1 MAALL
6 DVAVLGIGLAVMA
19 TVLWVVYRT
28 MDHARLPVIRS
39 EAHPPRATW
48 AGVARYVLLTPVL
61 VSFWLFVLLLLI
73 TAVARER
80 NPEQILAAA
89 CAVIAGARLLAHVR
103 TDISQELAKT
113 IPIVI
118 LGVILIGGQLVG
130 VEAFERT
137 IDAIPWDLVNAYWVG
152 LIIWDLLLTS
162 LWFWYQRRSWLG
174 AGHTPGRLR
183 RVIARWRRV
192 GYSG

>member
-39 EAHPPRATW
+39 EARPPRATW

-103 TDISQELAKT
+103 TEISQELAKT

-137 IDAIPWDLVNAYWVG
+137 IDAIPWDLVNAYWIG

-162 LWFWYQRRSWLG
+162 LWFWYQRRSWL
-174 AGHTPGRLR
+174 
-183 RVIARWRRV
+183 
-192 GYSG
+192 

>member
-48 AGVARYVLLTPVL
+48 AGVARYILLTPVL

-89 CAVIAGARLLAHVR
+89 CAVIAGADEVVASRTQINTIIANPFANMLLSDRVR
-103 TDISQELAKT
+103 TK
-113 IPIVI
+113 
-118 LGVILIGGQLVG
+118 
-130 VEAFERT
+130 
-137 IDAIPWDLVNAYWVG
+137 N
-152 LIIWDLLLTS
+152 LLTDASS
-162 LWFWYQRRSWLG
+162 LMVACGL
-174 AGHTPGRLR
+174 ALR
-183 RVIARWRRV
+183 RFDE
-192 GYSG
+192 